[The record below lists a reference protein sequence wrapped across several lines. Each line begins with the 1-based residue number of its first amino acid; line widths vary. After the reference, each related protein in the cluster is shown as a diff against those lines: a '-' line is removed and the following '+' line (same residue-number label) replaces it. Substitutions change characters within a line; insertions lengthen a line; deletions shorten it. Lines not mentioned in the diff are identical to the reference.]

1 MVNLDMIGRYNPEK
15 GLKILGANTSKEGL
29 KLIEK
34 LTKNADIKV
43 RCMQNELFFASS
55 DHFNFYKYGIPVFF
69 FNTDTHKDYHRVS
82 DEVQKIDFK
91 HMQQILQIADELIND
106 LANRKKNLRYVKL

>member
-1 MVNLDMIGRYNPEK
+1 
-15 GLKILGANTSKEGL
+15 
-29 KLIEK
+29 
-34 LTKNADIKV
+34 
-43 RCMQNELFFASS
+43 MQNELFFASS
-55 DHFNFYKYGIPVFF
+55 DHFNFYKYGIPIFF